1 MCQLRSLLS
10 DPLLLSTKGCYITSL
25 SNSKLK
31 THNSKPAKNVPVANP
46 APNALKP
53 RKLVT
58 DLAALLCKGFSRFS
72 EAGVS
77 TLYEHLQEGSQ
88 TPLEIRSEIGF
99 NKGTGPTRWGNQLN
113 GNGSSNV
120 HEGH

>member
-1 MCQLRSLLS
+1 M
-10 DPLLLSTKGCYITSL
+10 
-25 SNSKLK
+25 
-31 THNSKPAKNVPVANP
+31 PVANP
-46 APNALKP
+46 APNYLKP

-88 TPLEIRSEIGF
+88 TPLEIRSGMGF

-113 GNGSSNV
+113 GNTRSPPTWFQNDNRPHSLGQSVEWKLLEASTTENT
-120 HEGH
+120 

>member
-1 MCQLRSLLS
+1 M
-10 DPLLLSTKGCYITSL
+10 
-25 SNSKLK
+25 
-31 THNSKPAKNVPVANP
+31 PVANP
-46 APNALKP
+46 APNYLKP

-88 TPLEIRSEIGF
+88 TPLEIRSGMGF

-113 GNGSSNV
+113 GNIESIGASAILATLARLGPTRWGNQLNGNYEGSCHDVSIV
-120 HEGH
+120 

>member
-1 MCQLRSLLS
+1 M
-10 DPLLLSTKGCYITSL
+10 
-25 SNSKLK
+25 
-31 THNSKPAKNVPVANP
+31 PVANP
-46 APNALKP
+46 APNYLKP

-88 TPLEIRSEIGF
+88 TPLEIRSGMGF

-113 GNGSSNV
+113 GNLLRFGGMSLKVDLAPLAGAIS
-120 HEGH
+120 

>member
-1 MCQLRSLLS
+1 M
-10 DPLLLSTKGCYITSL
+10 
-25 SNSKLK
+25 
-31 THNSKPAKNVPVANP
+31 PVANP
-46 APNALKP
+46 APNYLKP

-88 TPLEIRSEIGF
+88 TPLEIRSGMGF

-113 GNGSSNV
+113 GNYDTPLAVSLCSIMWPHSLGQSV
-120 HEGH
+120 EWKP

>member
-1 MCQLRSLLS
+1 M
-10 DPLLLSTKGCYITSL
+10 
-25 SNSKLK
+25 
-31 THNSKPAKNVPVANP
+31 KPDNVTVANP
-46 APNALKP
+46 APNDLKP

-88 TPLEIRSEIGF
+88 TPLEIRSGMGF

-113 GNGSSNV
+113 GNMKWTVEEYRRGLELAPLAGAIS
-120 HEGH
+120 

>member
-1 MCQLRSLLS
+1 M
-10 DPLLLSTKGCYITSL
+10 
-25 SNSKLK
+25 
-31 THNSKPAKNVPVANP
+31 KPDNVTVANP
-46 APNALKP
+46 APNDLKP

-88 TPLEIRSEIGF
+88 TPLEIRSGMGF

-113 GNGSSNV
+113 GNNKYTAAAKRQVSWPHSLGQSV
-120 HEGH
+120 EWKQQ